1 MAAIEEAKVDKPS
14 STPVLTNSQVWLLD
28 ADEIESLMG
37 MLKSRTAKMHVRS
50 LVDKIRI
57 EAAAFEAVE
66 KVSSGP
72 IAPQKPARTPVPKA
86 KPKTKPLPLPKP
98 ISIAPVAAPSVT
110 YQSIDKFAFDGGSIN
125 DKFVTLYIPIPGVGS
140 IPDKMEQISCDFKTA
155 EFDLIVRNLNDKSY
169 RLIKDKLEHD
179 IIPEKSKY
187 IVKAD
192 KIVVK
197 LHKLETDVGG
207 VFSTWTKLTD
217 PKWKE
222 KKNSKADPT
231 QGFQDMMKD
240 LYDNGD
246 EKMKKLIGES
256 MVRHKAGEV
265 DVKSVGS
272 QSKWSNLGGF
282 GSGKEPTAETAAASK
297 AANDAYDAANKA
309 KAEAEAELRAAADE
323 AAAKLDALADKFDN

>member
-1 MAAIEEAKVDKPS
+1 MAAIEETKVDETT
-14 STPVLTNSQVWLLD
+14 STPVFSNSQVWLHD

-66 KVSSGP
+66 KVSGP
-72 IAPQKPARTPVPKA
+72 IAPAKPARTPAPM
-86 KPKTKPLPLPKP
+86 PKTKPVPLAKP
-98 ISIAPVAAPSVT
+98 IAVAPMTPSSVT

-140 IPDKMEQISCDFKTA
+140 VPDKKEQITCDFKSA
-155 EFDLIVRNLNDKSY
+155 SFDLIVRNLNGKSY

-231 QGFQDMMKD
+231 QGFKDMMKD
-240 LYDNGD
+240 LYESGD
-246 EKMKKLIGES
+246 ENMKKLIGES
-256 MVRHKAGEV
+256 MVRHKSGEV
-265 DVKSVGS
+265 DLKTVGS

-282 GSGKEPTAETAAASK
+282 GSGNEPTPETAAATQ
-297 AANDAYDAANKA
+297 AANDAYDAAAKA
-309 KAEAEAELRAAADE
+309 KAEAEAELKAAAEE
-323 AAAKLDALADKFDN
+323 AAAKLEALAETEEN